1 MAGSGRAK
9 ERFPSGLCSAQ
20 YLRRRGVDVTTH
32 EHDDDLRSLTSPEL
46 HALALDMTK
55 D

>member
-1 MAGSGRAK
+1 MADSGRAK

-20 YLRRRGVDVTTH
+20 DLRRRGVNVTAH
-32 EHDDDLRSLTSPEL
+32 ERDDDLRPLTSPEL

>member
-9 ERFPSGLCSAQ
+9 ERFPGGLCSAQ
-20 YLRRRGVDVTTH
+20 VLRRRGVDVTAH
-32 EHDDDLRSLTSPEL
+32 ERDDDLHPLTSPEP